1 MKGISSEEDRIQGRA
16 TITMADPSYI
26 SKGVLAALAMVSG
39 GRCYWPK
46 PPCSV
51 PVTVDVDGDMVL
63 NVEIAHIQG
72 AHRNGP
78 RYVEDMTD
86 EERRQFGNLLLLCPS
101 HHRVIDVLRR
111 DDFSIDDLVKWK
123 KDREAGN
130 YEILK
135 QMTGID
141 EDKLQ
146 AVLAEAV
153 KLQAKE
159 LEKQVSRFESAI
171 AKLADIDSDAASL
184 LAQRMKAAETLSRAA
199 KMLLHTQ
206 DTSGMLFEAAQMLVG
221 AEDIAEM
228 FLETTARLSRLDEA
242 AGQLTDAADL
252 LGPLNQT
259 ASQLTDAAE
268 LLSPL
273 TSPNGGLS
281 TLTDS
286 LTAAHDDLIA
296 IDQALSRKIQ
306 ELRRLMG
313 DWPF

>member
-1 MKGISSEEDRIQGRA
+1 LP
-16 TITMADPSYI
+16 DPSYI
-26 SKGVLAALAMVSG
+26 SKGVVAALAMVSG

-51 PVTVDVDGDMVL
+51 PVTVQVDGDMVL
-63 NVEIAHIQG
+63 NVEIAHIRG

-78 RYVEDMTD
+78 RFVERMSD

-111 DDFSIDDLVKWK
+111 DDFSIDDLDKWK

-130 YEILK
+130 YEVLK
-135 QMTGID
+135 QMPGID

-146 AVLAEAV
+146 AVLADAV

-171 AKLADIDSDAASL
+171 AKLAAIDSDAASL
-184 LAQRMKAAETLSRAA
+184 LSQRMQAAETLSSAA

-206 DTSGMLFEAAQMLVG
+206 DTGEMLFVSARMLVG
-221 AEDIAEM
+221 AQDTAEM
-228 FLETTARLSRLDEA
+228 LLETTARLSRLDQTA
-242 AGQLTDAADL
+242 AQLTDAADL

-259 ASQLTDAAE
+259 TAE
-268 LLSPL
+268 LTEVAGLLQPL
-273 TSPNGGLS
+273 ISSRGSLS
-281 TLTDS
+281 TLADS
-286 LTAAHDDLIA
+286 LSGAHDDLIA